1 VTLNYSIIA
10 QSAEE
15 VRDIENSPS
24 ISMWP
29 YLLSSSQTALFNQT
43 SVYVEA
49 GKTSKQ
55 LRFLY
60 MNAVALGIWK
70 KMEKPVTLVGELHR
84 PPKSATLAFGTPFSD

>member
-1 VTLNYSIIA
+1 MTLNYSIIA

-15 VRDIENSPS
+15 VRDIQNSPS

-29 YLLSSSQTALFNQT
+29 YLLNSAQTALFNQT

-60 MNAVALGIWK
+60 MNTVAFGIWK
-70 KMEKPVTLVGELHR
+70 KMGRPGTLIGELHR
-84 PPKSATLAFGTPFSD
+84 PPKLSTLAFGTPFSE